1 MHIVS
6 PCHTVAVVLLTVS
19 CCPFVDG
26 QDLLQSGLQLADESV
41 SLQPVPA
48 NAGMVPTKTNAVDKA
63 KEPAC
68 VLLKNDNVLFGR
80 ARQLGEFVI
89 VTTAAGG
96 EVRLP
101 RASVA
106 CWAENIRDLY
116 QFRVDQRGKPNLRS
130 HLRDARWCVR
140 YDLYNL
146 AAKELIAA
154 RRIDPDNKEAIILE
168 NRLRNLVAPR
178 PAIKSAAT
186 RIGTGQT
193 ATSVDNEN
201 EIRPAAFDAGHSDAV
216 KFDPDLVRR
225 FASHIQPM
233 LINRCGVCHQTMA
246 RTVNNEIPETKWHLL
261 LPSVGSRASAAITG
275 SNLQGLISYIDAQ
288 TPQNSPLLVMA
299 TTDHGGSAAPLSKRN
314 TKAIQSLDYW
324 VKIAADSLRNGKQL
338 SREQGRASGDD
349 DVQENISRDRN
360 AVSASGSFA
369 LAPMD
374 SALDRALEES
384 NGPST
389 DEPGGQPAKDV
400 GEHGVKSAPHRLPPV
415 SNPFDPD
422 LFNRR
427 FHAAKSD

>member
-6 PCHTVAVVLLTVS
+6 PSHVAAVILLTVS
-19 CCPFVDG
+19 CCPFADG
-26 QDLLQSGLQLADESV
+26 QDLLQSGLQLADEGV
-41 SLQPVPA
+41 SLRQVPA
-48 NAGMVPTKTNAVDKA
+48 NAGKIGTKTNAVDHA
-63 KEPAC
+63 KVQAC
-68 VLLKNDNVLFGR
+68 VLLKNDNVLFGQ
-80 ARQLGEFVI
+80 ARQLGEFVM

-101 RASVA
+101 RASVS

-140 YDLYNL
+140 YDLYDL

-178 PAIKSAAT
+178 PVTKSAAT
-186 RIGTGQT
+186 RIGLGQT
-193 ATSVDNEN
+193 AASVDGEN
-201 EIRPAAFDAGHSDAV
+201 EIRPAAFGADHSDAIE
-216 KFDPDLVRR
+216 FDPDTVRR

-246 RTVNNEIPETKWHLL
+246 RTVNNQVPETKWHLL
-261 LPSVGSRASAAITG
+261 LPSVGSRASAAITR
-275 SNLQGLISYIDAQ
+275 SNLQGMIQYIDAQ
-288 TPQNSPLLVMA
+288 SPQTSPLVVMA
-299 TTDHGGSAAPLSKRN
+299 TTDHGGSTAPLSQRN
-314 TKAIQSLDYW
+314 TKAIQSLEYW

-338 SREQGRASGDD
+338 SREQGRESGA
-349 DVQENISRDRN
+349 DVQGNVSRERD
-360 AVSASGSFA
+360 AVSSSGSSA
-369 LAPMD
+369 LAPMH
-374 SALDRALEES
+374 SALDRALKES
-384 NGPST
+384 KGPST
-389 DEPGGQPAKDV
+389 AESVVPPVKNV
-400 GEHGVKSAPHRLPPV
+400 PEHGVKSSPHRLPPV